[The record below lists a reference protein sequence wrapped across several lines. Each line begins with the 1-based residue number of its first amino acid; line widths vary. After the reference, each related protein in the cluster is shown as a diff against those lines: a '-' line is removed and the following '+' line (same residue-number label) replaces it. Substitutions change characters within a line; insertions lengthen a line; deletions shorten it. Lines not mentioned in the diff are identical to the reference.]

1 MSKSPENSQYKTST
15 AFSKRIKHLIYE
27 NECDSNTDLA
37 KLIGVGPIIIS
48 NAVNYGIIP
57 STRTLIKIANKFD
70 LSLKY
75 LLGIDNINNFI
86 PSANP
91 SNFPTRIAQLTEEN
105 NLNYG
110 KVASQTSFTRMYIY
124 QWNKK
129 CTIPSLDYLFEIA
142 DYFKVSPDYLLG
154 RTDYRN

>member
-1 MSKSPENSQYKTST
+1 MSKSPENSQYKTS
-15 AFSKRIKHLIYE
+15 SVYSRRIKHLIYE
-27 NECDSNTDLA
+27 NECQSNVEFA
-37 KLIGVGPIIIS
+37 KLVGVGAIVIS

-75 LLGIDNINNFI
+75 LLGIDNKNDFI

-91 SNFPTRIAQLTEEN
+91 SNFSTRIAELTKEN
-105 NLNYG
+105 NSNFG

-129 CTIPSLDYLFEIA
+129 STLPSLDYLFELA
-142 DYFKVSPDYLLG
+142 DFFKVSPDYLLG
-154 RTDYRN
+154 RTDYRI